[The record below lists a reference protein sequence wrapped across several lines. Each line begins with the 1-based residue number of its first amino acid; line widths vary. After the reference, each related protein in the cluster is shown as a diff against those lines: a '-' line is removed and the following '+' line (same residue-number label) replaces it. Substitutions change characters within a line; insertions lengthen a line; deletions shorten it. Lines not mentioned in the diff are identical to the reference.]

1 MFEIADD
8 GYQHLGCARFAD
20 AVSSVG
26 VVGDVLSCFGS
37 PCPGVGG
44 AYSDRVKAQI

>member
-1 MFEIADD
+1 MVISTLAVCV
-8 GYQHLGCARFAD
+8 LAD

>member
-1 MFEIADD
+1 MVISTLAVRV
-8 GYQHLGCARFAD
+8 LAD

>member
-1 MFEIADD
+1 MVISTLAVR
-8 GYQHLGCARFAD
+8 GLAD